1 MAVTDQRVHVPK
13 TAELV
18 ANQIRRQIVRGELE
32 EGHSLPA
39 EAELMERFGVS
50 RPTLREAFRILES
63 EALITIRRGSRG
75 GAQVLAPSA
84 EVAARLAGSVLQF
97 RRTTIGDVYA
107 ARLLIEP
114 PAAGM
119 LAESPNSRAVKQ
131 LKSYLDAEEAA
142 MGDPDEFAHAAA
154 TFHEKVTELAGNIT
168 LGVFAQILSEIIDR
182 HTAEV
187 VRKEPSQPSDIKA
200 AHRSHEKLYDLIA
213 AGDVERAR
221 DHWDQHMRAIGQWML
236 TGRESKTLIELFE

>member
-1 MAVTDQRVHVPK
+1 MAISERVHVPK

-32 EGHSLPA
+32 EGHNLPA

-75 GAQVLAPSA
+75 GAQVLSPQA
-84 EVAARLAGSVLQF
+84 EVVARLAGSVLQF
-97 RRTTIGDVYA
+97 RRTTVGDVYA

-114 PAAGM
+114 PAAAM
-119 LAESPNSRAVKQ
+119 LAEKQDPAAVEQ
-131 LKSYLDAEEAA
+131 LREYLELEAAA
-142 MGDPDEFAHAAA
+142 MGDHQAFAHASAV
-154 TFHEKVTELAGNIT
+154 FHEKVAELAGNNT
-168 LGVFAQILSEIIDR
+168 LSVFAEILAEIIDR

-187 VRKEPSQPSDIKA
+187 VRKQPSKPAEIKA
-200 AHRSHEKLYDLIA
+200 AHKAHERLFDLVA
-213 AGDVERAR
+213 AGQADKARA
-221 DHWDQHMRAIGQWML
+221 HWDDHMRAIGHWML
-236 TGRESKTLIELFE
+236 SGRESKTLIELFE

>member
-1 MAVTDQRVHVPK
+1 MAVDQRVHVPK

-75 GAQVLAPSA
+75 GAQVLAPSSD
-84 EVAARLAGSVLQF
+84 VAARLAGSVLQF
-97 RRTTIGDVYA
+97 RRTTVGDVYA

-114 PAAGM
+114 PAAAM
-119 LAESPNSRAVKQ
+119 LATKQDATAIVQ
-131 LKSYLDAEEAA
+131 LKEYLDAEGAA
-142 MGDPDEFAHAAA
+142 MGDPSEFAHASA
-154 TFHEKVTELAGNIT
+154 TFHEKVAELAGNNT
-168 LGVFAQILSEIIDR
+168 LAVFAEILEEIIDR
-182 HTAEV
+182 HTTEV
-187 VRKEPSQPSDIKA
+187 VRKEPSSPEDMEA
-200 AHRSHEKLYDLIA
+200 AHKAHTRLYDLV
-213 AGDVERAR
+213 AGGKATKAQA
-221 DHWDQHMRAIGQWML
+221 HWDEHMRAIGQWML
-236 TGRESKTLIELFE
+236 DGRESETLIELFE

>member
-1 MAVTDQRVHVPK
+1 MAADQRVHVPK

-97 RRTTIGDVYA
+97 RRTTVGDVYA

-114 PAAGM
+114 PAAAM
-119 LAESPNSRAVKQ
+119 LAEQQDKEAIAR
-131 LKSYLDAEEAA
+131 LKGYLDAEGEA
-142 MGDPDEFAHAAA
+142 MGNPDEFAHASA
-154 TFHEKVTELAGNIT
+154 TFHEKVAELAGNNT
-168 LGVFAQILSEIIDR
+168 LAVFAAILEEIIDR
-182 HTAEV
+182 HTTEV
-187 VRKEPSQPSDIKA
+187 VRKEPSSPEEMTA
-200 AHRSHEKLYDLIA
+200 AHKAHTRLYDLISSGKA
-213 AGDVERAR
+213 AKAQT
-221 DHWDQHMRAIGQWML
+221 HWDEHMRAIGQWML
-236 TGRESKTLIELFE
+236 DGRESETLIELFE

>member
-1 MAVTDQRVHVPK
+1 MPVDQRVHVPK

-18 ANQIRRQIVRGELE
+18 ANQIRRQIVRGQLE

-75 GAQVLAPSA
+75 GAQVLAPSS

-97 RRTTIGDVYA
+97 RHTTVGDVYE

-114 PAAGM
+114 PAAAM
-119 LAESPNSRAVKQ
+119 LATKQDPAAIRA
-131 LKSYLDAEEAA
+131 LEEYLREEEEA
-142 MGDPDEFAHAAA
+142 MRDPDEFAHAAA
-154 TFHEKVTELAGNIT
+154 QFHEKVAELAGNQT
-168 LGVFAQILSEIIDR
+168 LSVFAQILAEIIDR
-182 HTAEV
+182 HTADV
-187 VRKEPSQPSDIKA
+187 IRKEPSEPAEMKV
-200 AHRSHEKLYDLIA
+200 AHRAHQRLFDLIRSGHA
-213 AGDVERAR
+213 AKAQT
-221 DHWDQHMRAIGQWML
+221 HWDEHMRAIGQWML
-236 TGRESKTLIELFE
+236 SGRESKTLIELFE